1 MNQIVI
7 TITAEVPDDAHDL
20 GHEAIFVTKEPV
32 QALVTKLTELGLTN
46 VQQTRRMTKR
56 MGPKV
61 AAPVVEP
68 SVVEAPSE

>member
-46 VQQTRRMTKR
+46 VQPTRRMTKR
-56 MGPKV
+56 KTPKV
-61 AAPVVEP
+61 AAPVVE
-68 SVVEAPSE
+68 VVPDPAP